1 VDASGFNGNLTTS
14 DDTVQEV
21 AQKLDDL
28 VIPAAGIADPGGAN
42 DDFLQRKAGA
52 WTNRTIAQ
60 VKADVAGRYKPIVR
74 ASRCDADS
82 ICTPLTDIAAYA
94 TVAVSAGNEVGAYCE
109 TETGTLSQ
117 LHIEITA
124 TSATSGQLIYVVCR
138 SVVGGGPGAVLWSES
153 FAANTATVLRKA
165 VTQTLPGRQFISVLN
180 PTGNAG
186 AVTFRGHTPAV
197 DQAAMYEGLV
207 GVQRSG
213 TWSATTVASATP
225 IDLTSWKY
233 HVSAI
238 PGKLDL
244 SNAQIPIVAGRMS

>member
-1 VDASGFNGNLTTS
+1 
-14 DDTVQEV
+14 VQEI

-52 WTNRTIAQ
+52 WTHRTIAQ

-94 TVAVSAGNEVGAYCE
+94 TVAVSAGNEAGAYCE

-165 VTQTLPGRQFISVLN
+165 VTRTLPGRQFISVLN

-197 DQAAMYEGLV
+197 DQAAMYEGWV

-233 HVSAI
+233 DASAI